1 MAENLQVTWFWY
13 ALSARANK
21 ILQKQTLF
29 VFTEIW
35 SRDQLMQKA
44 YSLQEPTWVV
54 GLYFG
59 APVNVT
65 LFITC

>member
-1 MAENLQVTWFWY
+1 MG
-13 ALSARANK
+13 K
-21 ILQKQTLF
+21 ILQILIIENRDLAHAKTFCTRVVF

-44 YSLQEPTWVV
+44 YFLQETTQVV